1 MLACVV
7 LVAIPAS
14 WRIRSFEDFAYRQH
28 VEEYTEVRPGGVVRI
43 PINPPGWFMEL
54 RKPVDADKPS
64 D

>member
-1 MLACVV
+1 
-7 LVAIPAS
+7 
-14 WRIRSFEDFAYRQH
+14 
-28 VEEYTEVRPGGVVRI
+28 VRI